1 MSSELP
7 TQTITIDETSYD
19 VSALSKEQQSIVNAI
34 NKCDIDLEDYIE
46 RENED

>member
-19 VSALSKEQQSIVNAI
+19 VSALSKETSAISI
-34 NKCDIDLEDYIE
+34 
-46 RENED
+46 